1 MSKQFI
7 LLDQFKEI
15 LPEGVAT
22 YFNEQQL
29 LKKKKKKIASEAVVL
44 AHKHIVTHKLNT
56 VETRAADLD
65 YFIHYSRDQ
74 IR

>member
-1 MSKQFI
+1 MSKEFI

-29 LKKKKKKIASEAVVL
+29 LKKKKKKTKREREKIASEAVV
-44 AHKHIVTHKLNT
+44 
-56 VETRAADLD
+56 
-65 YFIHYSRDQ
+65 
-74 IR
+74 

>member
-29 LKKKKKKIASEAVVL
+29 FKKKKKTEREKIASEAVV
-44 AHKHIVTHKLNT
+44 
-56 VETRAADLD
+56 
-65 YFIHYSRDQ
+65 
-74 IR
+74 